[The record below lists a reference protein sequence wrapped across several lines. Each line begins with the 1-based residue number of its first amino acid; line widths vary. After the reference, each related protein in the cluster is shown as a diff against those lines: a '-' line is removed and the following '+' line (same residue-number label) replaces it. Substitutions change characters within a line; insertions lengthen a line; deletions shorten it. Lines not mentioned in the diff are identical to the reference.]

1 MAEIASPISG
11 GIQAVRRTV
20 SSSIFTGAG
29 VVQGSVDNSQQI
41 ANSRLLTQNS
51 LQLSVVTNRLGG
63 IASQVSTL
71 NNSLQVLTD
80 NLAIQGALD
89 RQREQARLAREA
101 TLAEQGLREGK
112 ENAIE
117 NKIRNALLS
126 PVERIGRKLQG
137 ILGRVTGFLGQL
149 FLGFLTSSFITTMNS
164 IVNRNFGDL
173 RSTLRNTAKILL
185 AVGGI
190 VLISKFG
197 VGGIIGGLFRFGR
210 NLKYLNLKELLTS
223 PFIWLK
229 NIALNALKLV
239 KKVLPWIVLGAPG
252 PWGSDDT
259 NEPPPT
265 TGDSNSDGGVSGDG
279 QKGDV
284 QPGMMTDIT
293 NQDLLTE
300 IERKR
305 PKRDDYVDGSEGDT
319 KFEKDLVQFKKDNDD
334 KIRDLTSSQSIA
346 SFPEFDPTNAFS
358 NAENAI
364 VRIGK
369 DLYRLNDQY
378 EIEGKYEPFKPPATI
393 TAKDKK
399 QETITPINKR
409 EGVDKNIGDSDV
421 SGVNINVVPIQVE
434 DQEQTADGS
443 RVDAPAIDWPVIRAT
458 NSFNTYVWAAYQQ
471 FNVLPV
477 TVS

>member
-126 PVERIGRKLQG
+126 PVERIGKKLQG

-210 NLKYLNLKELLTS
+210 NLKYLNLKVLLSS
-223 PFIWLK
+223 PFRWLRTIGINILKWVK
-229 NIALNALKLV
+229 NLV
-239 KKVLPWIVLGAPG
+239 PWIVLGSPMPG
-252 PWGSDDT
+252 QSVESPS
-259 NEPPPT
+259 T
-265 TGDSNSDGGVSGDG
+265 TGDSDSDSDGGVSGDG

-293 NQDLLTE
+293 NQDLLTD

-319 KFEKDLVQFKKDNDD
+319 KFEKDLASFKNTYDD
-334 KIRDLTSSQSIA
+334 KIRDLTSNQSIA

-393 TAKDKK
+393 TAKDNK
-399 QETITPINKR
+399 QEIITPINKR

-443 RVDAPAIDWPVIRAT
+443 RVDAPAIDWPVIKAT

>member
-126 PVERIGRKLQG
+126 PVERIGKKLQG

-173 RSTLRNTAKILL
+173 RSTLRITAKILL

-210 NLKYLNLKELLTS
+210 NLKYLNLKVLLSS
-223 PFIWLK
+223 PFRWLRTIGINILKWVK
-229 NIALNALKLV
+229 NLV
-239 KKVLPWIVLGAPG
+239 PWIVLGSPMPG
-252 PWGSDDT
+252 QSVESPS
-259 NEPPPT
+259 T
-265 TGDSNSDGGVSGDG
+265 TGDSDSDSDGGVSGDG

-293 NQDLLTE
+293 NQDLLTD

-319 KFEKDLVQFKKDNDD
+319 KFEKDLASFKNTYDD
-334 KIRDLTSSQSIA
+334 KIRDLTSNQSIA

-378 EIEGKYEPFKPPATI
+378 EIEGKYEPFEPPATI
-393 TAKDKK
+393 TPKDKK
-399 QETITPINKR
+399 QEIITPINRR
-409 EGVDKNIGDSDV
+409 ETIDKNISDTDT
-421 SGVNINVVPIQVE
+421 SKVNINVVPVQVE

-443 RVDAPAIDWPVIRAT
+443 RVNSSAIDWPVIKAT
-458 NSFNTYVWAAYQQ
+458 NTFNTYVWAAYQQ

>member
-51 LQLSVVTNRLGG
+51 LQLSVVTDQLGG

-149 FLGFLTSSFITTMNS
+149 FVGFLTSSFITTMNS

-210 NLKYLNLKELLTS
+210 NLKYLNLKVLLSS
-223 PFIWLK
+223 PFRWLRTIGINILKWVK
-229 NIALNALKLV
+229 NLV
-239 KKVLPWIVLGAPG
+239 PWIVLGTPMPG
-252 PWGSDDT
+252 ESV
-259 NEPPPT
+259 EPPST
-265 TGDSNSDGGVSGDG
+265 TGDSDSDSDGGVSGDG

-284 QPGMMTDIT
+284 QPGMMTDVT
-293 NQDLLTE
+293 NQDLLTD

-319 KFEKDLVQFKKDNDD
+319 KFEKDLASFKNTYDD
-334 KIRDLTSSQSIA
+334 KIRDLTTDQSIA

-378 EIEGKYEPFKPPATI
+378 EIEGKYEPFEPPATI

-399 QETITPINKR
+399 QEIITPINKR
-409 EGVDKNIGDSDV
+409 EGVDKNIGDSEV

-434 DQEQTADGS
+434 DQQQTADGS
-443 RVDAPAIDWPVIRAT
+443 RVDAAAIDWPVIKAT

-477 TVS
+477 TAS

>member
-1 MAEIASPISG
+1 
-11 GIQAVRRTV
+11 
-20 SSSIFTGAG
+20 
-29 VVQGSVDNSQQI
+29 
-41 ANSRLLTQNS
+41 
-51 LQLSVVTNRLGG
+51 
-63 IASQVSTL
+63 
-71 NNSLQVLTD
+71 
-80 NLAIQGALD
+80 
-89 RQREQARLAREA
+89 
-101 TLAEQGLREGK
+101 
-112 ENAIE
+112 
-117 NKIRNALLS
+117 
-126 PVERIGRKLQG
+126 
-137 ILGRVTGFLGQL
+137 
-149 FLGFLTSSFITTMNS
+149 
-164 IVNRNFGDL
+164 
-173 RSTLRNTAKILL
+173 
-185 AVGGI
+185 
-190 VLISKFG
+190 
-197 VGGIIGGLFRFGR
+197 
-210 NLKYLNLKELLTS
+210 
-223 PFIWLK
+223 
-229 NIALNALKLV
+229 
-239 KKVLPWIVLGAPG
+239 
-252 PWGSDDT
+252 
-259 NEPPPT
+259 
-265 TGDSNSDGGVSGDG
+265 
-279 QKGDV
+279 
-284 QPGMMTDIT
+284 MMTDIT
-293 NQDLLTE
+293 NQELLLE

-378 EIEGKYEPFKPPATI
+378 EIEGKYEPFKPSATI

-399 QETITPINKR
+399 QEIITQINKR

>member
-1 MAEIASPISG
+1 MAEINSPISG

-29 VVQGSVDNSQQI
+29 VVQGSVDNSQQL
-41 ANSRLLTQNS
+41 ANSRLLSQNS
-51 LQLSVVTNRLGG
+51 LQLSVVTARLNN
-63 IASQVSTL
+63 IADQVSSL
-71 NNSLQVLTD
+71 NISLQVLTN
-80 NLAIQGALD
+80 NLEIQGALD

-117 NKIRNALLS
+117 SKIRNALLS
-126 PVERIGRKLQG
+126 PVERIGKKLQG

-149 FLGFLTSSFITTMNS
+149 FLGFLTSSFITTMNA
-164 IVNRNFGDL
+164 IVNRNWDEL
-173 RSTLRNTAKILL
+173 RGTLRNTAKILL

-190 VLISKFG
+190 VLISKVG
-197 VGGIIGGLFRFGR
+197 VSGIIGGLFRFGR
-210 NLKYLNLKELLTS
+210 NLKSLNLKVLLSS
-223 PFIWLK
+223 PFRWLRTIGMNILKWVK
-229 NIALNALKLV
+229 NMI
-239 KKVLPWIVLGAPG
+239 PWIVLGAPMPG
-252 PWGSDDT
+252 ESV
-259 NEPPPT
+259 EPPPDKE
-265 TGDSNSDGGVSGDG
+265 GGNSDDNNDE
-279 QKGDV
+279 KKDGDV

-293 NQDLLTE
+293 NQDLLTD

-319 KFEKDLVQFKKDNDD
+319 KFEKDLESFKNTYDD
-334 KIRDLTSSQSIA
+334 RIRDLTTDKSIA

-378 EIEGKYEPFKPPATI
+378 EIEGKYEPFEPPATI
-393 TAKDKK
+393 TPKDKK
-399 QETITPINKR
+399 QEIITPINRR
-409 EGVDKNIGDSDV
+409 ETIDKNISDTDT
-421 SGVNINVVPIQVE
+421 SKVNINVVPVQVE

-443 RVDAPAIDWPVIRAT
+443 RVNSSAIDWPVIKAT
-458 NSFNTYVWAAYQQ
+458 NTFNTYVWAAYQQ

-477 TVS
+477 TAL

>member
-126 PVERIGRKLQG
+126 PVERIGKKLQG

-149 FLGFLTSSFITTMNS
+149 FLGFLTSSFITTMNA
-164 IVNRNFGDL
+164 IVNRNWGEL
-173 RSTLRNTAKILL
+173 RGTLRNTAKILL

-210 NLKYLNLKELLTS
+210 NLKYLNLKVLLSS
-223 PFIWLK
+223 PFRWLRTIGINILKWVK
-229 NIALNALKLV
+229 NLV
-239 KKVLPWIVLGAPG
+239 PWIVLGSPMPG
-252 PWGSDDT
+252 QSVESPS
-259 NEPPPT
+259 T
-265 TGDSNSDGGVSGDG
+265 TGDSDSDSDGGVSGDG

-293 NQDLLTE
+293 NQDLLTD

-319 KFEKDLVQFKKDNDD
+319 KFEKDLASFKNTYDD
-334 KIRDLTSSQSIA
+334 KIRDLTSNQSIA

-393 TAKDKK
+393 TAKDNK
-399 QETITPINKR
+399 QEIITPINKR

-443 RVDAPAIDWPVIRAT
+443 RVDAPAIDWPVIKAT

>member
-51 LQLSVVTNRLGG
+51 LQLSVVTDQLGG

-197 VGGIIGGLFRFGR
+197 VGGIIAGLFRFGR
-210 NLKYLNLKELLTS
+210 NLKSLNLKVLLSS
-223 PFIWLK
+223 PFRWLRTIGINILKWVK
-229 NIALNALKLV
+229 NLV
-239 KKVLPWIVLGAPG
+239 PWIVLGSPMPG
-252 PWGSDDT
+252 QSVESPS
-259 NEPPPT
+259 T
-265 TGDSNSDGGVSGDG
+265 TGDSDSDSDGGVSGDG

-284 QPGMMTDIT
+284 QPALMTDVT
-293 NQDLLTE
+293 NQDLLTD

-305 PKRDDYVDGSEGDT
+305 PKRDDYADGSEGDT
-319 KFEKDLVQFKKDNDD
+319 KFEKDLASFKNTYDD
-334 KIRDLTSSQSIA
+334 KIRNLTTNESIA

-378 EIEGKYEPFKPPATI
+378 EIEGKYEPFEPPATI

-399 QETITPINKR
+399 QEIITPINKR
-409 EGVDKNIGDSDV
+409 EGVDKNIGDSEV

-434 DQEQTADGS
+434 NQQQTADGS
-443 RVDAPAIDWPVIRAT
+443 RVDSAAIDWPVIKAT
-458 NSFNTYVWAAYQQ
+458 NTFNTYVWAAYQQ

-477 TVS
+477 TAS